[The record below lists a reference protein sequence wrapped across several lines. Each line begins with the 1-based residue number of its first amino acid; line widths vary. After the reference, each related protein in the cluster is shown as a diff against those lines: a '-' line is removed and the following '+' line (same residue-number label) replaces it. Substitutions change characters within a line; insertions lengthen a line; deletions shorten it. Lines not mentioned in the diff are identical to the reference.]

1 MKGNELEQELSA
13 IRELMERSTRFLSL
27 SGLAGVLAGMY
38 ALVGGWLAREWL
50 SETHQQTNE
59 IVWKISLL
67 AGSVLIL
74 SVSTG
79 WLLTLRQAR
88 KNSETPLNPI
98 SRKLLIGMSI
108 PLVTGGLLL
117 LILLYH
123 AQYLLIAPVCLVF
136 YGLALINAGQYSF
149 PVVRNLGFWEIGL
162 GLIAALFPE
171 QGLIC
176 WIIGFGFLHIRYG
189 LLIHLKL
196 NR

>member
-1 MKGNELEQELSA
+1 MKGNDLQQELSA

-123 AQYLLIAPVCLVF
+123 AHYTLIAPVCLVF